1 MKTAISLDDQTFHA
15 AEAYAQ
21 KAGMSR
27 SELYATALREFL
39 RKNEAQVM
47 TEAYN
52 RVYDAL
58 GGDDHA
64 ETAQVVTAGK
74 RTLERSEW

>member
-39 RKNEAQVM
+39 RKKDAQAM

-52 RVYDAL
+52 RVYDTL
-58 GGDDHA
+58 GEADHA
-64 ETAQVVTAGK
+64 ETAQIVRAGK
-74 RTLERSEW
+74 RTLGREEW

>member
-27 SELYATALREFL
+27 SELYATALRRFL
-39 RKNEAQVM
+39 KEQEDAAI
-47 TEAYN
+47 TEKLNAIYGPM
-52 RVYDAL
+52 
-58 GGDDHA
+58 GGEDP
-64 ETAQVVTAGK
+64 ETAEFRKEAA
-74 RTLERSEW
+74 RRAFERSEW